1 MWYLLRLLRITA
13 QRALEPQVPKSINL
27 SSTNMQLKRTG
38 PAVVFGDLGFE
49 GGIHSSANAL
59 CQRRALL
66 AQRLI
71 LR

>member
-13 QRALEPQVPKSINL
+13 QRALEPQMPKSINL
-27 SSTNMQLKRTG
+27 SMQLKRTG
-38 PAVVFGDLGFE
+38 PAVVFGDLGLE
-49 GGIHSSANAL
+49 GGIRSSANAL